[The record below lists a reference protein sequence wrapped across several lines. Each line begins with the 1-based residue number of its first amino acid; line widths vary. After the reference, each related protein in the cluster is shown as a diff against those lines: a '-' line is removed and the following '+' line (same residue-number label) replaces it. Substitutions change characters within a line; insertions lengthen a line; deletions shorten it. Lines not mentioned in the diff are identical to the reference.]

1 VIDLPKI
8 DYLTVGHV
16 CHDLTPAGPV
26 PGGTAM
32 YSARVAQALGCR
44 TAVLTSVGPGFDL
57 GPVLPDIAFECV
69 PAAQST
75 TFENVYTPAGR
86 RQTVHAVA
94 KTMTAG
100 DVPTAWQRASIVHL
114 GPIVH
119 EVDEGMIR
127 LFSNSLVGVTPQ
139 GWFRRWGADGRV
151 SVGDWPGLAEVLPL
165 AAAVIV
171 SPEDLPHPGL
181 LDEIRDLASV
191 VVLTQQ
197 AGGCKVFHR
206 DEMREVP
213 APVVEEVNPTG
224 AGDVFAAAFFVR
236 MYQTKGNPWEAA
248 VFANRMAA
256 HSVSYDSLADKLNA
270 IKELI
275 EETGLVRRSNRS
287 TTLEDD

>member
-151 SVGDWPGLAEVLPL
+151 SVSDW
-165 AAAVIV
+165 
-171 SPEDLPHPGL
+171 PGL

-275 EETGLVRRSNRS
+275 EETSLVRRSNRS